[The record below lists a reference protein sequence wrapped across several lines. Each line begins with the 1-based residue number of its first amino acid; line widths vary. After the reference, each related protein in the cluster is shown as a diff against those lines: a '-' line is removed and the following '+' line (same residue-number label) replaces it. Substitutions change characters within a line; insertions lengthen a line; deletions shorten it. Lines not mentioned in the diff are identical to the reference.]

1 VNHINSVYVCE
12 QIEKNDDVEL
22 SNTASVYSGS
32 DDVCNNVALI
42 QQVDWSYSYSFL
54 L

>member
-1 VNHINSVYVCE
+1 MCE
-12 QIEKNDDVEL
+12 QIENDDIEL

-32 DDVCNNVALI
+32 DDVCNNVPVM
-42 QQVDWSYSYSFL
+42 QQVDWSYSYLFL